1 MFVEPLLI
9 YPKLYCMNYWVHPEI
24 DELTKDMDKSESGN
38 ISGNLIRADLKFDD
52 TRSVHIVYATDYNGV
67 KESMDEQLMYEYLG
81 RLALLLTQ
89 PIWLPGGEA
98 FCDSEY
104 GKIFQILFPVFDE
117 NFHFMVSPDVSLATD
132 GDEWWFDT

>member
-9 YPKLYCMNYWVHPEI
+9 YPKLECMAYWVHPEI

-38 ISGNLIRADLKFDD
+38 ISGNLIRADLQFDD
-52 TRSVHIVYATDYNGV
+52 TRAVHIIYATDYEGV
-67 KESMDEQLMYEYLG
+67 KESMDEEVMYEYLG

-89 PIWLPGGEA
+89 PVWLPGGEA
-98 FCDSEY
+98 FCESEY
-104 GKIFQILFPVFDE
+104 GKIFQKLFPVFDDDF
-117 NFHFMVSPDVSLATD
+117 NFMVSPDVSLATD